1 MAIRADERMSELWVI
16 LLVVIFGLISLE
28 MGFPTAILEIVAGV
42 IGGNILDTSSFAWMD
57 FIANYGILGLM
68 FLAGLEIDK
77 DELRKNL
84 GRSSALALSAYFIP
98 FAAIFAL
105 SLLVSPDLRRA
116 ALIAIALSTTSLAL
130 LYPILRERGFLNL
143 EMGHV
148 VLSAAMLIDVFSMIS
163 LTAVFVAVNL
173 FTAVLLMV
181 LAFFMWHAPR
191 IGKRLFA
198 RYRENLSE
206 IELKFLLLVLLA
218 LLFFAERVM
227 ISEAVLAFLMGF
239 LFSEILEE
247 HEILVEKLR
256 GIVFAFFSPIFFFKA
271 GSYLKFSALGVMSLL
286 YIAVFLP
293 AALLTKYYSAKL
305 VFRKLFGASE
315 EFSRFV
321 GLSFNLRLTFGIV
334 AALFGLELGIIDLEI
349 YTAIIAVIISSA
361 IIASIICRLEGHRP
375 AGSGDRDSTRI

>member
-1 MAIRADERMSELWVI
+1 MSEFWVI
-16 LLVVIFGLISLE
+16 LLIVVFGLISLE
-28 MGFPTAILEIVAGV
+28 IGFPTAILEVVAGV

-68 FLAGLEIDK
+68 FLAGLEINK
-77 DELRKNL
+77 DELKKNL
-84 GRSSALALSAYFIP
+84 GRSSVLALSAYFIP
-98 FAAIFAL
+98 FAVVFAL
-105 SLLVSPDLRRA
+105 SLLISPDLRRA

-163 LTAVFVAVNL
+163 LTVVFVAVNL
-173 FTAVLLMV
+173 FSAMLLVLLI
-181 LAFFMWHAPR
+181 LFMWHAPR
-191 IGKRLFA
+191 IGRKLFA

-218 LLFFAERVM
+218 LFFFAERVM

-247 HEILVEKLR
+247 HEVLVEKLR

-271 GSYLKFSALGVMSLL
+271 GSYLKLSTISVMSLL
-286 YIAVFLP
+286 YVAVFLP
-293 AALLTKYYSAKL
+293 VALLTKYYSAKL
-305 VFRKLFGASE
+305 VSRKLFGVGE

-334 AALFGLELGIIDLEI
+334 AALFGLELGIIDLEV

-361 IIASIICRLEGHRP
+361 IIASIICKLEGHCP
-375 AGSGDRDSTRI
+375 AGSRGRAFNRV

>member
-1 MAIRADERMSELWVI
+1 MSEFWVI
-16 LLVVIFGLISLE
+16 LLIVVFGLISLE
-28 MGFPTAILEIVAGV
+28 IGFPTAILEVVAGV
-42 IGGNILDTSSFAWMD
+42 IGGNVLDTSSFAWMD

-84 GRSSALALSAYFIP
+84 GRSSVLALSAYFIP
-98 FAAIFAL
+98 FAAIFTL
-105 SLLVSPDLRRA
+105 SLFISPDLRRA

-143 EMGHV
+143 EMGRV

-163 LTAVFVAVNL
+163 LTAVFAAVNL
-173 FTAVLLMV
+173 FSAILLVLLI
-181 LAFFMWHAPR
+181 LFMLHAPR
-191 IGKRLFA
+191 LGKKLFA

-247 HEILVEKLR
+247 HEVLVEKLR

-271 GSYLKFSALGVMSLL
+271 GSYLKLSTISVTSLL
-286 YIAVFLP
+286 YIAIFLP
-293 AALLTKYYSAKL
+293 IALLTKYYSAKL
-305 VFRKLFGASE
+305 VFGRLFGASE

-334 AALFGLELGIIDLEI
+334 AALFGLKLGIIDLEV

-361 IIASIICRLEGHRP
+361 IIASIICKLEGHCP
-375 AGSGDRDSTRI
+375 AGSRGRGFNRV